1 MWILKL
7 SVFAQI
13 NLAPIG
19 EKECA
24 INQSVLHGN
33 IRFVSL
39 KEPFTGI
46 IDQNE
51 YIDLIEEICYI
62 M

>member
-1 MWILKL
+1 M
-7 SVFAQI
+7 FAQI

-33 IRFVSL
+33 IRFVFL
-39 KEPFTGI
+39 KETFTGI
-46 IDQNE
+46 VDQNE
-51 YIDLIEEICYI
+51 YIVLFIDLIEEICYI
-62 M
+62 V

>member
-51 YIDLIEEICYI
+51 YIGSD
-62 M
+62 